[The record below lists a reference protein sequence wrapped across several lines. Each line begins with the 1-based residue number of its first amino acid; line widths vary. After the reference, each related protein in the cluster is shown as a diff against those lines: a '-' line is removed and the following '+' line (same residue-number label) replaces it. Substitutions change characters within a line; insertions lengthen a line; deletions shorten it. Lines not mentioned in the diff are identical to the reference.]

1 MIQKSLKDQYL
12 RVECFKYYNLFNSM
26 HILLTD
32 KLSIRYI
39 RGGGPG
45 GQNINKCELITDYIH
60 EDYYNYDT

>member
-1 MIQKSLKDQYL
+1 
-12 RVECFKYYNLFNSM
+12 M

-45 GQNINKCELITDYIH
+45 GQNVNKCELITDYIH
-60 EDYYNYDT
+60 EDYYNYDTWLIKQWIQK